1 MLLQYS
7 GLAEIL
13 RSKATVDFAAMP
25 GAAAANAKSR
35 IARACARFIHAL
47 HESRRI
53 QAEREIARHR
63 HLIPRWTPAGER
75 FEAGP
80 DHGRRGS

>member
-1 MLLQYS
+1 MQLQYS
-7 GLAEIL
+7 GLAETL
-13 RSKATVDFAAMP
+13 RSKAAVDFAAMP
-25 GAAAANAKSR
+25 GVVVRNAKSR
-35 IARACARFIHAL
+35 IARAFARFMHAL
-47 HESRRI
+47 YESRRM